1 MISPREWRAQRF
13 SLGAAVLV
21 TALFLSFFSP
31 AHLAGESD
39 QIRAVKEHRVSQ
51 IHSLLSARDGRNDT
65 AGDLARSI
73 LRESEKNSLDP
84 VLILAIIQVE
94 SQFDHKAVS
103 AQGAQGLMQ
112 VRSVVVTELVEEGKI
127 PAARHHNLKDPLVNV
142 QVGASYLAYL
152 IDMFGDLKIALAA
165 YNWGPTRIRKKLVAK
180 EAIPSQYA
188 SKVLRA
194 HRALEVQLAL
204 GTKIVEE
211 RDLSGSVEAG

>member
-1 MISPREWRAQRF
+1 MTSLRERRAPGF
-13 SLGAAVLV
+13 SLGAAVWV
-21 TALFLSFFSP
+21 TALFLLLFNP

-39 QIRAVKEHRVSQ
+39 QIRAVKEHRASR
-51 IHSLLSARDGRNDT
+51 IHSWLLARDGRNDT

-94 SQFDHKAVS
+94 SQFDHKAIS
-103 AQGAQGLMQ
+103 SQGAEGLMQ
-112 VRSVVVTELVEEGKI
+112 IRSVVVTELVEEGKI
-127 PAARHHNLKDPLVNV
+127 PAARHHNLRDPLVNV
-142 QVGASYLAYL
+142 RVGASYLAHL

-194 HRALEVQLAL
+194 RRALGVQLAL

-211 RDLSGSVEAG
+211 RDSSGAVEAG